1 MEPHTGNGP
10 TQQDRADFEHALG
23 LALADPALRAAR
35 TAPDPRQDA
44 RLRALARQ
52 HAARILA
59 AAEPEYLA
67 YRRLRDAAPPAPA
80 GRSTDPGERLTG
92 WLGALALVVP
102 VVSGSAAAVFFLLG
116 AVLGLSRPHAGLT
129 TPLRTAAWTTVAIAV
144 TGALVG
150 LLGLLLTAAW
160 RRDAPCGDPQHE
172 QRVTAARAAWRA
184 ALLERG
190 LRPFLRS
197 GPEPAPGAVADGAV
211 RTGPER
217 Q

>member
-1 MEPHTGNGP
+1 MDPHTGNGP
-10 TQQDRADFEHALG
+10 TRQDRADFEHALG
-23 LALADPALRAAR
+23 RALADPALRTAR
-35 TAPDPRQDA
+35 GVGQDA

-67 YRRLRDAAPPAPA
+67 YRRLRDTAPPAPT
-80 GRSTDPGERLTG
+80 GRSTAPGERLTG

-116 AVLGLSRPHAGLT
+116 AVLDLSRPHAGLT

-144 TGALVG
+144 AGALAG

-160 RRDAPCGDPQHE
+160 RRDAPSGDPQHRR
-172 QRVTAARAAWRA
+172 RVAAARAAWRA

-197 GPEPAPGAVADGAV
+197 GPERASGTGADRAV
-211 RTGPER
+211 RADPER
-217 Q
+217 G